1 MGRGKHQAWPDS
13 PMDGTIPNRSSAQT
27 VTSLTAV
34 AVRICRMVLIM
45 KKFVFKR
52 AVLFYCRA
60 VRQSLSKGISVGG
73 RARAKSLDASQG
85 FSLAFT
91 AGICTSVLK
100 IQKFICLINSR
111 KKKIFEKNLTFL
123 S

>member
-1 MGRGKHQAWPDS
+1 MRKLECVSSWQQHLGWDSRVQAPEGQQQEGISSQKEHPKKELHFLSIWGGGKHQAWPDS

-52 AVLFYCRA
+52 
-60 VRQSLSKGISVGG
+60 
-73 RARAKSLDASQG
+73 
-85 FSLAFT
+85 
-91 AGICTSVLK
+91 
-100 IQKFICLINSR
+100 
-111 KKKIFEKNLTFL
+111 
-123 S
+123 